1 MARTVVEDGKAVTRR
16 TPLSRDAWV
25 AAATK
30 VLERRGISAVKIDA
44 LARRLKV
51 TRGSFYFHFS
61 GLKDL
66 HDALLADWRV
76 RNCEPF
82 EALAAR
88 SDLEAVDLF
97 ATVVHAW
104 VDENPFSP
112 SLDLAIR
119 DWARASRKLAA
130 EVSRIDDLRM
140 SLLRRSFLEM
150 GYSADE
156 SDVRARLTYF
166 HQIGYYTISFKETAA
181 ARKRLQPLFGD
192 VLLGPLGA
200 SAQAS

>member
-1 MARTVVEDGKAVTRR
+1 MEKTRAADEAVTPRR
-16 TPLSRDAWV
+16 ASLSRDIWI
-25 AAATK
+25 AAATR

-44 LARRLKV
+44 LARQLKV
-51 TRGSFYFHFS
+51 TRGSFYFHFA

-66 HDALLADWRV
+66 HNALLSAWRV

-82 EALAAR
+82 QLLKAR
-88 SDLEAVDLF
+88 SDLQAVDLF
-97 ATVVHAW
+97 ASVVHTW

-119 DWARASRKLAA
+119 DWSRTSRKLAA
-130 EVSRIDDLRM
+130 EVSGIDDLRM

-150 GYSADE
+150 GYSEDE

-166 HQIGYYTISFKETAA
+166 HQIGYYTISFEETAA

-192 VLLGPLGA
+192 VLLGPLG
-200 SAQAS
+200 SSG

>member
-1 MARTVVEDGKAVTRR
+1 MRTTDERNGTTAGRRVT
-16 TPLSRDAWV
+16 LSRDAWV
-25 AAATK
+25 AAASR

-44 LARRLKV
+44 LARQLKV
-51 TRGSFYFHFS
+51 TRGSFYFHFT
-61 GLKDL
+61 GLTDL
-66 HDALLADWRV
+66 HDALLATWRL
-76 RNCEPF
+76 RNCDPF
-82 EALAAR
+82 RVLAAR
-88 SDLEAVDLF
+88 TDLKAVDRF
-97 ATVVHAW
+97 ATVVHTW

-119 DWARASRKLAA
+119 DWSRTSRKLAA
-130 EVSRIDDLRM
+130 EVAGIDDLRM
-140 SLLRRSFLEM
+140 SLLRQSFLEM
-150 GYSADE
+150 GYSDDE

-200 SAQAS
+200 KS

>member
-1 MARTVVEDGKAVTRR
+1 MARTEARDDAAAPRR
-16 TPLSRDAWV
+16 VPLSRDAWV
-25 AAATK
+25 AAAAK

-44 LARRLKV
+44 LARQLKV
-51 TRGSFYFHFS
+51 TRGSFYFHFT

-66 HDALLADWRV
+66 HEALLATWRV

-82 EALAAR
+82 DALATRA
-88 SDLEAVDLF
+88 DLKAVELF
-97 ATVVHAW
+97 ATVVHSW

-112 SLDLAIR
+112 GLDLAIR
-119 DWARASRKLAA
+119 DWSRASRKLAA
-130 EVSRIDDLRM
+130 EMARIDDLRM
-140 SLLRRSFLEM
+140 SLLRRAFIEM
-150 GYSADE
+150 GYSTDE

-192 VLLGPLGA
+192 VLLGPRGVEP
-200 SAQAS
+200 